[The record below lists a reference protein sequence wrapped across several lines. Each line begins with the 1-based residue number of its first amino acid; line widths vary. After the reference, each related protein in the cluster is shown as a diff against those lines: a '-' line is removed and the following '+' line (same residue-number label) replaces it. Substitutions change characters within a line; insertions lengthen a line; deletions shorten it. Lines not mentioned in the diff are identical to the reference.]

1 MAGLSDDQLPRSRL
15 YELLVQVDRKLAV
28 VESRVANIEEQMRKQ
43 ISALEEQIQAY
54 ESRSSIIQY
63 ALIGIMAVA
72 GITVLVL
79 LLTGRL

>member
-1 MAGLSDDQLPRSRL
+1 MAGLTDDQLPRSRL
-15 YELLVQVDRKLAV
+15 FDLMLQVDRKLAV

-43 ISALEEQIQAY
+43 ISALEEQIKAY
-54 ESRSSIIQY
+54 ESRSTIIQY

-79 LLTGRL
+79 LLAGRL